1 MIYKSDDDI
10 ETREIE
16 ILKQHNGITY
26 INQGVKAGER
36 VMTKFQLLVY
46 DALND

>member
-1 MIYKSDDDI
+1 MVYIADDNI
-10 ETREIE
+10 ETRPVEVYKDNGKIVYIE
-16 ILKQHNGITY
+16 SGLKE
-26 INQGVKAGER
+26 GEK